1 MNRILVF
8 AFTFF
13 GLMVYGQDDLML
25 KGQEHIYSNQDSA
38 YYYLDELY
46 KKSVLN
52 KEWLTAVEALT
63 LSNQASSYHNNLIK
77 FGQSLE
83 KEEKLIEKLPDS
95 MDYLSD
101 GPTYYRN
108 RYLHDKGR
116 YYYRLN
122 NYAKAAP
129 YYFEMLNILEKMPD
143 SVLLDYYTS
152 FVTTA
157 NSYLAT
163 MYQYEFKYGIA
174 EEFYNENLILHKKF
188 GHNET
193 RVLQT
198 KNLVAAL
205 KSEQEDY
212 GVSNRMAK
220 ESITYYL
227 NNSPENNLNSLIST
241 TLLLVNNYLKLKQ
254 PDSAQ
259 MYLEK
264 IEAYVPKRKSFQTD
278 FKTAKANV
286 YVLMENDELAL
297 KEFGEIIEELKSEP
311 DGGDDIA
318 LVYRDLGDL
327 YTMRSKFKTGLE
339 FYKRALG
346 LFQNGKSN
354 KTSKVILP
362 LAKRKTNYFRI
373 VNAYCGALL
382 KSDLRSANDSIIAM
396 AMNTIKELE
405 LFKRTFYEDSDKQVL
420 VENLLPIFEDGIEA
434 SYRLYNDQ
442 GNESFVDSA
451 FAFFENSKSSIL
463 LDAISKNHAARFSG
477 IPDNLLERERI
488 LKISISDLEKQIQL
502 NDVEENSR
510 LLRLKREH
518 EELISSLETNHP
530 AYYSLKYETKTSNI
544 EQFQNDLDDD
554 QGAIS
559 YFFGENALYAIA
571 ITNQDK
577 KLFKIT
583 YSGEDIK
590 TLMELQKQFSMPTGT
605 IEELNQI
612 SHRVYAKFVAPCL
625 IDSSIKTLYIMPD
638 GILRTF
644 PFGALN
650 TLEHS
655 TEYLIE
661 KMDVVYVNSATHASK
676 LFGKVKNKPTL
687 LAFAP
692 SFDSI
697 ENVNENGF
705 SPLPNN
711 KKEVEQINAFFHGN
725 AFVGTDATLQMFKDK
740 IKGNTIFHFATHAVT
755 NDNFPEYSF
764 LAFTPA
770 KDQEYVMY
778 VNDLYATELN
788 ADLVTLS
795 ACETG
800 VGQLK
805 KGEGIL
811 SLSRAF
817 FYAGASSIAHT
828 LWKVNDNASS
838 QVMTDFY
845 KYLSEG
851 KTKDAALRMAKLN
864 FLKKNK
870 ENNLRHPYYWAGIIF
885 SGNTAPLVHGGYGK
899 WYILAIA
906 LIIFILFLY
915 RKKLFQ
921 FFK

>member
-1 MNRILVF
+1 
-8 AFTFF
+8 
-13 GLMVYGQDDLML
+13 
-25 KGQEHIYSNQDSA
+25 
-38 YYYLDELY
+38 
-46 KKSVLN
+46 
-52 KEWLTAVEALT
+52 
-63 LSNQASSYHNNLIK
+63 
-77 FGQSLE
+77 
-83 KEEKLIEKLPDS
+83 
-95 MDYLSD
+95 
-101 GPTYYRN
+101 
-108 RYLHDKGR
+108 
-116 YYYRLN
+116 
-122 NYAKAAP
+122 
-129 YYFEMLNILEKMPD
+129 
-143 SVLLDYYTS
+143 
-152 FVTTA
+152 
-157 NSYLAT
+157 
-163 MYQYEFKYGIA
+163 
-174 EEFYNENLILHKKF
+174 
-188 GHNET
+188 
-193 RVLQT
+193 
-198 KNLVAAL
+198 
-205 KSEQEDY
+205 
-212 GVSNRMAK
+212 
-220 ESITYYL
+220 
-227 NNSPENNLNSLIST
+227 
-241 TLLLVNNYLKLKQ
+241 
-254 PDSAQ
+254 
-259 MYLEK
+259 
-264 IEAYVPKRKSFQTD
+264 
-278 FKTAKANV
+278 
-286 YVLMENDELAL
+286 
-297 KEFGEIIEELKSEP
+297 
-311 DGGDDIA
+311 
-318 LVYRDLGDL
+318 
-327 YTMRSKFKTGLE
+327 
-339 FYKRALG
+339 
-346 LFQNGKSN
+346 
-354 KTSKVILP
+354 
-362 LAKRKTNYFRI
+362 
-373 VNAYCGALL
+373 
-382 KSDLRSANDSIIAM
+382 
-396 AMNTIKELE
+396 
-405 LFKRTFYEDSDKQVL
+405 
-420 VENLLPIFEDGIEA
+420 
-434 SYRLYNDQ
+434 
-442 GNESFVDSA
+442 
-451 FAFFENSKSSIL
+451 
-463 LDAISKNHAARFSG
+463 
-477 IPDNLLERERI
+477 
-488 LKISISDLEKQIQL
+488 
-502 NDVEENSR
+502 
-510 LLRLKREH
+510 
-518 EELISSLETNHP
+518 
-530 AYYSLKYETKTSNI
+530 
-544 EQFQNDLDDD
+544 
-554 QGAIS
+554 
-559 YFFGENALYAIA
+559 
-571 ITNQDK
+571 
-577 KLFKIT
+577 
-583 YSGEDIK
+583 
-590 TLMELQKQFSMPTGT
+590 
-605 IEELNQI
+605 
-612 SHRVYAKFVAPCL
+612 
-625 IDSSIKTLYIMPD
+625 MPD